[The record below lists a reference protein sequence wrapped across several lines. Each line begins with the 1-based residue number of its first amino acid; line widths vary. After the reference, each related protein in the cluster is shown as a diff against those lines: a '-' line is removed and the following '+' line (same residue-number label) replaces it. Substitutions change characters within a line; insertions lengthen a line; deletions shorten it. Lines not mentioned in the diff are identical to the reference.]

1 MMEVLYPAIAAG
13 ITAGIYGG
21 YAYLA
26 GRIGTPG
33 EKFEYKRLLG
43 TIVVG
48 AAVGLG
54 FTYMGIP
61 VNEAAVV
68 AAMTTIG
75 AVEVGQ
81 KTIEGL
87 VNLGNVI
94 KGYLIPKT
102 A

>member
-1 MMEVLYPAIAAG
+1 MIEVLYPALSAG

-54 FTYMGIP
+54 FTYMGLP
-61 VNEAAVV
+61 VNEAAIV

-81 KTIEGL
+81 KTIEL
-87 VNLGNVI
+87 LGNVFKRI
-94 KGYLIPKT
+94 QAYFAPKT
-102 A
+102 V

>member
-33 EKFEYKRLLG
+33 EKFEYKRLMG
-43 TIVVG
+43 TIIVG

-54 FTYMGIP
+54 FTYMGLP

-81 KTIEGL
+81 KTIEMLINIGKR
-87 VNLGNVI
+87 I
-94 KGYLIPKT
+94 QGYFAPKT
-102 A
+102 V